1 MLYWANKFTNSVII
15 YLNIEF
21 ESLFSPPRKYLKFKH
36 NPVNVFSNWFTRS
49 IGNFQP
55 YMAPTAWNHGW
66 SGGQRWKTRK
76 IVKSAKTGQCRTLK
90 EPMRKTYPNTWSIL
104 CLNDM
109 IWYVNLLQTVTSTL
123 VGRSIVGWLLNIS
136 FGSEIVKC
144 AQRLQLRAWSE
155 DLFFHLWE
163 RERANVK
170 ASMQRE

>member
-1 MLYWANKFTNSVII
+1 M
-15 YLNIEF
+15 
-21 ESLFSPPRKYLKFKH
+21 SLFSPPRKYLKFKQS
-36 NPVNVFSNWFTRS
+36 PDNVSSNWFTRS

-55 YMAPTAWNHGW
+55 YMVPTAWNHGW
-66 SGGQRWKTRK
+66 SGGQTWKTRK

-109 IWYVNLLQTVTSTL
+109 IWYVNLFQTVTSTL

-163 RERANVK
+163 GERENVK